1 MATYIVPDLHRIF
14 VSLVLLLLFALYVNH
29 KAIQLTMVNSRLNE
43 QRFRIAPYNWVI
55 TFMILHF
62 NFYKLT
68 NLPDILNQPILAYF
82 LWTFQNILTLLLSLE
97 VIPLITIMK
106 KLKMTV
112 DIFLNQLNYGLH
124 QIVKQSG
131 SQNQKNNSQMYE
143 NKNATS
149 LKTLPHCVPA

>member
-1 MATYIVPDLHRIF
+1 
-14 VSLVLLLLFALYVNH
+14 
-29 KAIQLTMVNSRLNE
+29 
-43 QRFRIAPYNWVI
+43 
-55 TFMILHF
+55 MILHL

-82 LWTFQNILTLLLSLE
+82 LWNFQNILTLLLSLE

-124 QIVKQSG
+124 
-131 SQNQKNNSQMYE
+131 
-143 NKNATS
+143 
-149 LKTLPHCVPA
+149 

>member
-1 MATYIVPDLHRIF
+1 
-14 VSLVLLLLFALYVNH
+14 
-29 KAIQLTMVNSRLNE
+29 
-43 QRFRIAPYNWVI
+43 
-55 TFMILHF
+55 MILHL

-124 QIVKQSG
+124 
-131 SQNQKNNSQMYE
+131 
-143 NKNATS
+143 
-149 LKTLPHCVPA
+149 